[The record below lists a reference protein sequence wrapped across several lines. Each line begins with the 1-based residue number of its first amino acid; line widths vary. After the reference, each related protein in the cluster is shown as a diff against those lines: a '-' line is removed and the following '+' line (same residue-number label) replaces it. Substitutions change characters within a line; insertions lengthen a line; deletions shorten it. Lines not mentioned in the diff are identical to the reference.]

1 MRILKTI
8 KILGMTTISL
18 LAFMSLAFAN
28 PAMLPAHPGH
38 PMKPLKDPILG
49 QSLANDAG
57 RSPLYEEKA
66 LEKST
71 EEANEDFKILSDAAK
86 EKKMKREKEKQAK

>member
-1 MRILKTI
+1 
-8 KILGMTTISL
+8 MTTMSS

-38 PMKPLKDPILG
+38 PMKPLKSPVTG
-49 QSLANDAG
+49 QPLANDAG
-57 RSPLYEEKA
+57 RTPFYEEKA
-66 LEKST
+66 LGKST